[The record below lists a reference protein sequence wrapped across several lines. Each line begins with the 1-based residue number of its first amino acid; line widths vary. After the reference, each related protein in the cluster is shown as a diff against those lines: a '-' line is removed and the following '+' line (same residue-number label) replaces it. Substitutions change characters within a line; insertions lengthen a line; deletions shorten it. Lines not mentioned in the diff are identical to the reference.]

1 MTLSKIITDI
11 KELHSGEEEEN
22 RRYNNRK
29 PTKGKKEVIKM
40 EALATLA
47 LVTIV
52 IYVSKL

>member
-22 RRYNNRK
+22 RRYNNGK